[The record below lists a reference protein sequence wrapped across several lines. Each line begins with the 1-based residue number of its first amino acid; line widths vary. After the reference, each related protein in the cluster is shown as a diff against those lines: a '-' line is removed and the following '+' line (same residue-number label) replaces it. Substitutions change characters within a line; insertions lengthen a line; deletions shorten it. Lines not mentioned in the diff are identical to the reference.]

1 MRSLHAALLCAIV
14 CLFSTPNVQAD
25 SPQTLRN
32 AFVIEFNDAPTQ
44 RHLMRRRQH
53 LYRRLRNENLTHVV
67 RHEFK
72 YINAI
77 SIEVD
82 KPSDALDYLKTLHDV
97 KRIWPIVSVCSA
109 SDVTVSSAYSNDHRI
124 SEPHIK
130 AGDGNKDWW

>member
-1 MRSLHAALLCAIV
+1 MRMLYAVLLSIFVCQFSL
-14 CLFSTPNVQAD
+14 SNVQAE

-32 AFVIEFNDAPTQ
+32 AFMIEFKYAPTQ

-53 LYRRLRNENLTHVV
+53 LYRRLENEKLKHIV

-82 KPSDALDYLKTLHDV
+82 KPSEALDYLKTLHDV
-97 KRIWPIVSVCSA
+97 KRIWPVVSAVERPKVSA
-109 SDVTVSSAYSNDHRI
+109 I
-124 SEPHIK
+124 
-130 AGDGNKDWW
+130 